1 MYGRVRPGRA
11 TREGQ
16 LRSFHCL
23 SERQPGHAPRP
34 RHKHT
39 GLACTPQTPV
49 SQGRVA
55 RSACVD
61 PPAEML
67 LDCIWANPHDT
78 ERGIEQIVPPLGAAG
93 HPVGGHEQALE
104 EDEEVAIVGLFRG
117 GSHLQ
122 RVTCLHH
129 SEEGMIGSLV
139 VVSEHPVDV
148 VGAEA
153 GEPKRPALGPEHLLG
168 QSISGLDRAEGIG
181 FPTNAILES

>member
-1 MYGRVRPGRA
+1 MAEFDLAERPEKGSFGLSTACRSDSQDMSLGRGTSTLDSRVPLK
-11 TREGQ
+11 
-16 LRSFHCL
+16 LRYLKVWSL
-23 SERQPGHAPRP
+23 APP
-34 RHKHT
+34 A
-39 GLACTPQTPV
+39 L
-49 SQGRVA
+49 
-55 RSACVD
+55 D

-122 RVTCLHH
+122 RVTHLHH